1 MKPTPRTDAFAS
13 QPRSLECD
21 CHEAIDFARTLETEL
36 ADAVRERD
44 EAKLVAQKLF
54 DVLEKLSPNHAVAKE
69 LGGLYDYLNEL
80 KQLRKV
86 ADELAEL
93 IKLVDHEG
101 VELIRHSFP
110 IESGNLH
117 GFCFK
122 ALTAY
127 NNLPHRLNLAKS

>member
-86 ADELAEL
+86 ADELAVQL
-93 IKLVDHEG
+93 RAG
-101 VELIRHSFP
+101 VRTHGETCC
-110 IESGNLH
+110 SGICT
-117 GFCFK
+117 FIDDSK
-122 ALTAY
+122 AALTAY